1 MLHHRLGL
9 PLFCAAVLAALAL
22 SAPGCIFNPDDDEE
36 DPPPPA
42 PLRVSRSQPDSLLVT
57 LQRIYN
63 AKEYTMIERLSAYD
77 SLFLRQSDDPPRLGF
92 LFEFQPADIAQGLPP
107 SWGIDPELEAH
118 RGLFT
123 AQDNG
128 EIYLLELRMT
138 YGAVDSLEVTE
149 PETGWD
155 TIFVSNVYLRLMF
168 NPNDGLEV
176 NGGQAEFT
184 FAPDLYSARTRPAPT
199 GHNPYF
205 QSYWIAKWK
214 DLPRP

>member
-1 MLHHRLGL
+1 MLHHRSGL
-9 PLFCAAVLAALAL
+9 PLFCAAVFAALAL
-22 SAPGCIFNPDDDEE
+22 SATGCIFSPEDDDD
-36 DPPPPA
+36 DPPVQP
-42 PLRVSRSQPDSLLVT
+42 PLRVSRSQPDSLLVG

-63 AKEYTMIERLSAYD
+63 AKEYSMIERLSAYD
-77 SLFLRQSDDPPRLGF
+77 SLFLRNSDDPPRQGF
-92 LFEFQPADIAQGLPP
+92 LFEFQPADVPETGP

-128 EIYLLELRMT
+128 DVYLLELRMT
-138 YGAVDSLEVTE
+138 YGAVDSLEVDA

-184 FAPDLYSARTRPAPT
+184 FAPDLYSARTRPAPPN
-199 GHNPYF
+199 HNPYF